1 MNKIARICYPAY
13 TKVMIID
20 ETDWERQ
27 RAFLAVLREGSLS
40 GAARALGVAQPTVR
54 RRIADL
60 EASLGVALFTRT
72 PTGLDP
78 TETAHALAGHAEAMA
93 HAAAAFARTASAE
106 AGEIAGVVRITAS
119 DVVAVEV
126 LPPILATLQARH
138 PGLVLILSPSN
149 RNEDVLRRE
158 ADIAVRMAR
167 PVQEALVARMI
178 GAVMLG
184 LHARRDFLDRH
195 GTPETLDDVRRYG
208 LIGPEHDSDL
218 LRSLR
223 IEGVSIQPGDF
234 SFRSDSDLAQLAA
247 LRAGVGIGVCQ
258 VGIAARD
265 PALVRL
271 LPDAF
276 EYPLETWV
284 VTHEDL
290 RGVARIRAVFDHLAE
305 GLTDYLRA
313 QPSVA
318 ASIAVAA
325 PRSG

>member
-1 MNKIARICYPAY
+1 M
-13 TKVMIID
+13 MIID
-20 ETDWERQ
+20 ETDWERH
-27 RAFLAVLREGSLS
+27 RAFLAVMNEGSLS
-40 GAARALGVAQPTVR
+40 GAARALSVAQPTVR

-60 EASLGVALFTRT
+60 ETSLGVALFTRT
-72 PTGLDP
+72 PAGLDP

-106 AGEIAGVVRITAS
+106 AGEVAGIVRVTAS
-119 DVVAVEV
+119 EVIAIEV
-126 LPPILATLQARH
+126 LPPILATLQASH
-138 PGLVLILSPSN
+138 PGLVIILSPTN

-167 PVQEALVARMI
+167 PTQEGLVARLI
-178 GAVMLG
+178 GAVTLG
-184 LHARRDFLDRH
+184 LHARRDLLDRH
-195 GTPETLDDVRRYG
+195 GMPETIADVRRYG
-208 LIGPEHDSDL
+208 VIGPEHDNDI

-223 IEGVSIQPGDF
+223 FGGVQVQPNDF
-234 SFRSDSDLAQLAA
+234 SFRSDSDVAQLAA
-247 LRAGVGIGVCQ
+247 LRAGAGIGVCQ
-258 VGIAARD
+258 IPLAARD
-265 PALVRL
+265 PSLVRL
-271 LPDAF
+271 LPDLF

-305 GLTDYLRA
+305 GLIDYLRA

>member
-1 MNKIARICYPAY
+1 
-13 TKVMIID
+13 MIID
-20 ETDWERQ
+20 ETDWERH
-27 RAFLAVLREGSLS
+27 RAFLAVMNEGSLS

-60 EASLGVALFTRT
+60 EASLSVVLFTRT
-72 PTGLDP
+72 PAGLDP

-106 AGEIAGVVRITAS
+106 AGEVAGIVRVTAS
-119 DVVAVEV
+119 EVIALEV
-126 LPPILATLQARH
+126 LPPILATLQASH
-138 PGLVLILSPSN
+138 PGLVIILSPTN

-167 PVQEALVARMI
+167 PTQEGLVARLI
-178 GAVMLG
+178 GVVSLG
-184 LHARRDFLDRH
+184 LHARRDLLDRH
-195 GTPETLDDVRRYG
+195 GMPETIADVRRYG
-208 LIGPEHDSDL
+208 VIGPEHDNEI

-223 IEGVSIQPGDF
+223 FGGVQVQPADF
-234 SFRSDSDLAQLAA
+234 SFRSDSDVAQLAA
-247 LRAGVGIGVCQ
+247 LRAGAGIGVCQ
-258 VGIAARD
+258 IPLAARD
-265 PALVRL
+265 PSLVRL
-271 LPDAF
+271 LPDLF
-276 EYPLETWV
+276 EYPLETWM

-318 ASIAVAA
+318 ASMAVAA
-325 PRSG
+325 PRKG

>member
-1 MNKIARICYPAY
+1 MCYSAY
-13 TKVMIID
+13 TKVMILD
-20 ETDWERQ
+20 QTDWERH
-27 RAFLAVLREGSLS
+27 RAFLAVLSEGSLS

-60 EASLGVALFTRT
+60 EASLGVVLFTRT
-72 PTGLDP
+72 PAGLDP

-106 AGEIAGVVRITAS
+106 AGEIAGVVRVTAS
-119 DVVAVEV
+119 DVIAIEV
-126 LPPILATLQARH
+126 LPPILAALQARH
-138 PGLVLILSPSN
+138 PGLVIILSPSN

-167 PVQEALVARMI
+167 PAQEGLVARLI
-178 GAVMLG
+178 GVVTLG
-184 LHARRDFLDRH
+184 LHARRDLLERH
-195 GTPETLDDVRRYG
+195 GVPETIADVIRYCV
-208 LIGPEHDSDL
+208 IGPEHDNEL

-223 IEGVSIQPGDF
+223 FDGVQVQPADF
-234 SFRSDSDLAQLAA
+234 SFRSDSDVAQLAA

-258 VGIAARD
+258 VGVAARD
-265 PALVRL
+265 PALVRV

-290 RGVARIRAVFDHLAE
+290 RGVARIRAVFDHLVE
-305 GLTDYLRA
+305 GMSAY
-313 QPSVA
+313 A
-318 ASIAVAA
+318 AIA
-325 PRSG
+325 

>member
-1 MNKIARICYPAY
+1 
-13 TKVMIID
+13 MIID
-20 ETDWERQ
+20 ETDWERH
-27 RAFLAVLREGSLS
+27 RAFLAVLNEGSLS
-40 GAARALGVAQPTVR
+40 GAARALGIAQPTVR

-60 EASLGVALFTRT
+60 EASLGVVLFTRT
-72 PTGLDP
+72 PAGLDP

-106 AGEIAGVVRITAS
+106 AGEIAGVVRVTAS
-119 DVVAVEV
+119 EVIALEV
-126 LPPILATLQARH
+126 LPPILATLQASH
-138 PGLVLILSPSN
+138 PRLVIILSPSN

-167 PVQEALVARMI
+167 PTQEGLVARLI
-178 GAVMLG
+178 GAVTLG
-184 LHARRDFLDRH
+184 LHARRDLLDRH
-195 GTPETLDDVRRYG
+195 GTPETIADVRRYG
-208 LIGPEHDSDL
+208 VIGPEHDNDI

-223 IEGVSIQPGDF
+223 FGGVQVQPADF
-234 SFRSDSDLAQLAA
+234 SFRSDSDVAQLAA
-247 LRAGVGIGVCQ
+247 LRAGAGIGVCQ
-258 VGIAARD
+258 IPLAARD
-265 PALVRL
+265 PSLVRL
-271 LPDAF
+271 LPELF
-276 EYPLETWV
+276 EYPLETWM

-325 PRSG
+325 PRSA

>member
-1 MNKIARICYPAY
+1 M
-13 TKVMIID
+13 MILD

-27 RAFLAVLREGSLS
+27 RAFLAVLSEGSLS

-72 PTGLDP
+72 PTGLAP
-78 TETAHALAGHAEAMA
+78 TETAHALTAHAEAMA

-106 AGEIAGVVRITAS
+106 AGEIAGVVRVTAS
-119 DVVAVEV
+119 DVIAVEV
-126 LPPILATLQARH
+126 LPPILATLQALH
-138 PGLVLILSPSN
+138 PGLVIILSPSN

-167 PVQEALVARMI
+167 PVQEALVARSI
-178 GAVMLG
+178 GTALLG

-195 GTPETLDDVRRYG
+195 GVPRDLADVRRYG
-208 LIGPEHDSDL
+208 LIGPEHDSEL
-218 LRSLR
+218 LRALR
-223 IEGVSIQPGDF
+223 IDGVQVQPGDF

-247 LRAGVGIGVCQ
+247 LRAGAGIGVCQ

-271 LPDAF
+271 LPEAF
-276 EYPLETWV
+276 EYPLPTWV

-305 GLTDYLRA
+305 GLAAYLA
-313 QPSVA
+313 EA
-318 ASIAVAA
+318 
-325 PRSG
+325 

>member
-1 MNKIARICYPAY
+1 
-13 TKVMIID
+13 MIID
-20 ETDWERQ
+20 ETDWERH
-27 RAFLAVLREGSLS
+27 RAFLAVLSEGSLS

-60 EASLGVALFTRT
+60 EASLGVVLFTRT
-72 PTGLDP
+72 PAGLDP

-106 AGEIAGVVRITAS
+106 AGEIAGIVRVTAS
-119 DVVAVEV
+119 DVIAIEV
-126 LPPILATLQARH
+126 LPPMLAALQARY
-138 PGLVLILSPSN
+138 PGLVIILSPSN

-167 PVQEALVARMI
+167 PAQEGLVARLI
-178 GAVMLG
+178 GAVTLG
-184 LHARRDFLDRH
+184 LHARRDLLERH
-195 GTPETLDDVRRYG
+195 GVPKTIADVIRYG
-208 LIGPEHDSDL
+208 VIGPEHDNEL

-223 IEGVSIQPGDF
+223 FDGVQVQPADF
-234 SFRSDSDLAQLAA
+234 SFRSDSDVAQLAA

-258 VGIAARD
+258 VGVAARD
-265 PALVRL
+265 PVLVRV

-290 RGVARIRAVFDHLAE
+290 RGVARIRAVFDHLVE
-305 GLTDYLRA
+305 GMSTY
-313 QPSVA
+313 A
-318 ASIAVAA
+318 AIT
-325 PRSG
+325 

>member
-1 MNKIARICYPAY
+1 
-13 TKVMIID
+13 MII
-20 ETDWERQ
+20 EEADWERH
-27 RAFLAVLREGSLS
+27 RAFLAVLSEGSLS

-60 EASLGVALFTRT
+60 ETSLGVVLFTRT
-72 PTGLDP
+72 PAGLDP

-106 AGEIAGVVRITAS
+106 AGEVAGVVRVTAS
-119 DVVAVEV
+119 EVIAIEV
-126 LPPILATLQARH
+126 LPPILAALQASH
-138 PGLVLILSPSN
+138 PGLVIILSPTN

-167 PVQEALVARMI
+167 PTQEGLVARLI
-178 GAVMLG
+178 GAVTLG
-184 LHARRDFLDRH
+184 LHARRDLLDRH
-195 GTPETLDDVRRYG
+195 GMPETIADVRRYG
-208 LIGPEHDSDL
+208 VIGPEHDNDI

-223 IEGVSIQPGDF
+223 FGGVQVQPADF
-234 SFRSDSDLAQLAA
+234 SFRSDSDVAQLAA

-258 VGIAARD
+258 IPLAARD
-265 PALVRL
+265 PSLVRL
-271 LPDAF
+271 LPDLF

>member
-1 MNKIARICYPAY
+1 MN
-13 TKVMIID
+13 
-20 ETDWERQ
+20 
-27 RAFLAVLREGSLS
+27 EGSLS

-60 EASLGVALFTRT
+60 EASLGVVLFTRT
-72 PTGLDP
+72 PAGLDP

-106 AGEIAGVVRITAS
+106 ASEIAGAVRVTAS
-119 DVVAVEV
+119 HVVAVEV
-126 LPPILATLQARH
+126 LPPILAALQARH
-138 PGLVLILSPSN
+138 PGLVIILSPSN

-167 PVQEALVARMI
+167 PTQEGLVARLI
-178 GAVMLG
+178 GAVTLG
-184 LHARRDFLDRH
+184 IHARRDILDRY
-195 GTPETLDDVRRYG
+195 GMPANLADVRRYG
-208 LIGPEHDSDL
+208 VIGPEHDNEI

-223 IEGVSIQPGDF
+223 FGGVQVQPVDF

-247 LRAGVGIGVCQ
+247 LRAGAGIGVCQ
-258 VGIAARD
+258 VPLAARD

-271 LPDAF
+271 LPDLF
-276 EYPLETWV
+276 EYPLEIWIA
-284 VTHEDL
+284 THEDL

-318 ASIAVAA
+318 ASMAVAA
-325 PRSG
+325 PRNG

>member
-1 MNKIARICYPAY
+1 
-13 TKVMIID
+13 MIID
-20 ETDWERQ
+20 ETDWERH
-27 RAFLAVLREGSLS
+27 RAFLAVMNEGSLS
-40 GAARALGVAQPTVR
+40 AAARALCVAQPTVR

-60 EASLGVALFTRT
+60 EAMLGVVLFTRT
-72 PTGLDP
+72 PAGLDP

-106 AGEIAGVVRITAS
+106 AGEVAGVVRVTAS
-119 DVVAVEV
+119 DVIAIEV

-138 PGLVLILSPSN
+138 PGLVIILSPSN

-167 PVQEALVARMI
+167 PTQEGLVARLI
-178 GAVMLG
+178 GVVALG
-184 LHARRDFLDRH
+184 LHARRDLLDRH
-195 GTPETLDDVRRYG
+195 GMPETIADVRRYG
-208 LIGPEHDSDL
+208 VIGPEHDNEI

-223 IEGVSIQPGDF
+223 FDGVQVQPADF
-234 SFRSDSDLAQLAA
+234 SFRSDSDVAQLAA
-247 LRAGVGIGVCQ
+247 LRAGAGIGVCQ
-258 VGIAARD
+258 IPLAARD
-265 PALVRL
+265 PSLVRL
-271 LPDAF
+271 LPDLF
-276 EYPLETWV
+276 EYPLETWM

-318 ASIAVAA
+318 ASMAVAA
-325 PRSG
+325 PRSA

>member
-1 MNKIARICYPAY
+1 
-13 TKVMIID
+13 MIID
-20 ETDWERQ
+20 ETDWERH
-27 RAFLAVLREGSLS
+27 RAFLAVLSEGSLS

-60 EASLGVALFTRT
+60 EASLGVVLFTRT
-72 PTGLDP
+72 PAGLDP

-106 AGEIAGVVRITAS
+106 AGEIAGVVRVTAS
-119 DVVAVEV
+119 DVIAIEV

-138 PGLVLILSPSN
+138 PGLVIILSPSN

-167 PVQEALVARMI
+167 PAQEGLVARLV
-178 GAVMLG
+178 GVVTLG
-184 LHARRDFLDRH
+184 LHARRDLLERH
-195 GTPETLDDVRRYG
+195 GMPETIADVRRYG
-208 LIGPEHDSDL
+208 VIGPEHDNDI

-223 IEGVSIQPGDF
+223 FGGVQVQPADF
-234 SFRSDSDLAQLAA
+234 SFRSDSDVAQLAA

-258 VGIAARD
+258 IPLAARD

-276 EYPLETWV
+276 EYPLETWM

>member
-1 MNKIARICYPAY
+1 
-13 TKVMIID
+13 MIID
-20 ETDWERQ
+20 ETDWERH
-27 RAFLAVLREGSLS
+27 RAFLAVLSEGSLS

-60 EASLGVALFTRT
+60 EASLGVVLFTRT
-72 PTGLDP
+72 PAGLDP

-93 HAAAAFARTASAE
+93 HAAAAFTRTASAE
-106 AGEIAGVVRITAS
+106 AGEVAGVVRVTAS
-119 DVVAVEV
+119 DVIAIEV

-138 PGLVLILSPSN
+138 SGLVIILSPSN

-167 PVQEALVARMI
+167 PAQEGLVARLI
-178 GAVMLG
+178 GIVTLG
-184 LHARRDFLDRH
+184 LHARRDLLERH
-195 GTPETLDDVRRYG
+195 GAPETIADVRRYG
-208 LIGPEHDSDL
+208 VIGPEHDNDI

-223 IEGVSIQPGDF
+223 FGGVQVQPTDF
-234 SFRSDSDLAQLAA
+234 SFRSDSDVAQLAA

-258 VGIAARD
+258 IPLAARD

-325 PRSG
+325 PRNA